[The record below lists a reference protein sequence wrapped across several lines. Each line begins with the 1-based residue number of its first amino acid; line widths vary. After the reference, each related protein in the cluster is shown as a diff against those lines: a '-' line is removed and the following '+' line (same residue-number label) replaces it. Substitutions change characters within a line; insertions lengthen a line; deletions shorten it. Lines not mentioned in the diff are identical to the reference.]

1 MSGREVRLAEQHHD
15 DRMGMAL
22 PDLGQLVDGVT
33 IARADLAQI
42 FPRHAVQTVDGV
54 GVLAR
59 GHQQFVERRPVVA
72 PVEIEANALLQFFG
86 VNLAPPP
93 FIEDVLVAGE
103 DGFESQHHGTV
114 SGLGALFEQSRG
126 KALRGR
132 QRVIVADENDVGAAD
147 VRRSVAAGR

>member
-1 MSGREVRLAEQHHD
+1 MSRREMGFAKQHHD
-15 DRMGMAL
+15 DRIGMAL
-22 PDLGQLVDGVT
+22 PDLGQFVDGMA

-42 FPRHAVQTVDGV
+42 FARHAIQPIDGV

-72 PVEIEANALLQFFG
+72 PVEVEANALLQFFG

-103 DGFESQHHGTV
+103 NGFETQDHGAV
-114 SGLGALFEQSRG
+114 SGLGAFFEQRWRQNVAPPAAHGSR
-126 KALRGR
+126 R
-132 QRVIVADENDVGAAD
+132 
-147 VRRSVAAGR
+147 